1 MQKERQRRFPH
12 DGKKWKILNIKN
24 MDHPV
29 LAYFLYYTI
38 RQRHEKLLIS
48 DDKQYLMPINISLTY
63 KTFLLIFPTLKIDEN
78 SYLLIIIVWFP
89 FMKKE
94 VVLF

>member
-1 MQKERQRRFPH
+1 MFNLRNNPGVKTRRYVNKH
-12 DGKKWKILNIKN
+12 L
-24 MDHPV
+24 
-29 LAYFLYYTI
+29 FLYYTI
-38 RQRHEKLLIS
+38 RQRHEKLLISS

-78 SYLLIIIVWFP
+78 SYLLIIIMWFP

>member
-1 MQKERQRRFPH
+1 LRRSTVTAF
-12 DGKKWKILNIKN
+12 
-24 MDHPV
+24 
-29 LAYFLYYTI
+29 FLYYII

>member
-1 MQKERQRRFPH
+1 M
-12 DGKKWKILNIKN
+12 I
-24 MDHPV
+24 
-29 LAYFLYYTI
+29 
-38 RQRHEKLLIS
+38 
-48 DDKQYLMPINISLTY
+48 KQYLMPINISLTY

-78 SYLLIIIVWFP
+78 SYLLIIIMWFP